1 MAIFFFFFFTQWFVK
16 SSPSLSRVS
25 SEWEGSI
32 RVSNDWL
39 SSKDVQVY
47 LQHSQISSFLV
58 AINSTWSQG
67 LFRTVRDAAAEP
79 LSSTLGKQLFCLI
92 YFALKCINL
101 WKYWLVTI
109 SKQIKPG
116 GYFLAK
122 KNSKLTNEKQWEKFI
137 LAKIIHSL
145 GCQAKLGNDFEW
157 LQALIKCLWVQ
168 ISCSLTEHKWSHWQ
182 WTLKA
187 WLKWTLMTAWLQII
201 TSGSWCWAWQS
212 YDGHQ

>member
-1 MAIFFFFFFTQWFVK
+1 M
-16 SSPSLSRVS
+16 
-25 SEWEGSI
+25 
-32 RVSNDWL
+32 SNDWL

-109 SKQIKPG
+109 SKRIKPG

-122 KNSKLTNEKQWEKFI
+122 KFKVDQWKAVRKVYLGKNHPFIRVSSKTWKWFWMITSINQMPLGTNQLLPHWTQVVS
-137 LAKIIHSL
+137 LAVNIKS
-145 GCQAKLGNDFEW
+145 
-157 LQALIKCLWVQ
+157 LIKMDTDD
-168 ISCSLTEHKWSHWQ
+168 SLASDNH
-182 WTLKA
+182 
-187 WLKWTLMTAWLQII
+187 
-201 TSGSWCWAWQS
+201 
-212 YDGHQ
+212 